1 MPEISSRPIVI
12 ITSNA
17 EKELPDA
24 FLRRCIFHYIAFPDS
39 EDMEKIIRVHHPN
52 VEKSLI
58 KQVMDSFYSIR
69 NVNNLEKKPST
80 SELIDW
86 IQALV
91 IGGIS
96 PQKLKE
102 EIPFLGVLLKKN
114 EDLDLLL
121 NQLDTGKKRKNRD
134 GSFLNNY
141 YR

>member
-1 MPEISSRPIVI
+1 MLFRS
-12 ITSNA
+12 
-17 EKELPDA
+17 
-24 FLRRCIFHYIAFPDS
+24 
-39 EDMEKIIRVHHPN
+39 
-52 VEKSLI
+52 
-58 KQVMDSFYSIR
+58 DSFYSIR